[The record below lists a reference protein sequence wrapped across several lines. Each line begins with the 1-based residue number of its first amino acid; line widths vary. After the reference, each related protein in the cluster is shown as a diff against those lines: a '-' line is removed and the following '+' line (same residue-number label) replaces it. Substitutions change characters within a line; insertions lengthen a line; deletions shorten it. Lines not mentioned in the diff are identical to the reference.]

1 MRFKK
6 NGFIIFVQNILE
18 FQDMCNMT
26 KKSPKNENDKI
37 LFILKINK
45 NYARYIP

>member
-1 MRFKK
+1 MEFGK
-6 NGFIIFVQNILE
+6 NWVYYFVQNITE